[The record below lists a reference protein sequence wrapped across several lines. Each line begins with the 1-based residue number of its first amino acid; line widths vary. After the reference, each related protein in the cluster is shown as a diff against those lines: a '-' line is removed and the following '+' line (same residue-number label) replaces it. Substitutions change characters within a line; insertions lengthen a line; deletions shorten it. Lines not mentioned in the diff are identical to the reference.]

1 MMKIEKKKT
10 IQPDPKKKNTFDQ
23 TKKKTEVAPKKVT
36 NFQKISHFFTVYD
49 AVI

>member
-23 TKKKTEVAPKKVT
+23 TKKKLKLLPKKLQIFKRFLIFLQCT
-36 NFQKISHFFTVYD
+36 TP
-49 AVI
+49 